1 MLAKLLIRS
10 ALLLVIFLVL
20 GVATAL
26 SYVHLTDRLVSVQF
40 SRIAALGYEDAMNEI
55 RRHRGQTYRAVFD
68 NKPVIGLAVGVARGE
83 GFADDLF
90 RVENLGPGPG
100 AVYFAMA
107 DDDDACF
114 VLGKF
119 RLFEKVGDRWREK
132 GIVENERFRWSAP
145 QRG

>member
-1 MLAKLLIRS
+1 MSKQLVRWASLLA
-10 ALLLVIFLVL
+10 IFIAL
-20 GVATAL
+20 GVAGAL
-26 SYVHLTDRLVSVQF
+26 AYARLADRLVSVQF
-40 SRIAALGYEDAMNEI
+40 SRIAALPYEDAMNEI
-55 RRHRGQTYRAVFD
+55 RRHRGTTLRAVFD
-68 NKPVIGLAVGVARGE
+68 NKPVICLAVAQPPGQ

-119 RLFEKVGDRWREK
+119 RWFEKVGDRWREK